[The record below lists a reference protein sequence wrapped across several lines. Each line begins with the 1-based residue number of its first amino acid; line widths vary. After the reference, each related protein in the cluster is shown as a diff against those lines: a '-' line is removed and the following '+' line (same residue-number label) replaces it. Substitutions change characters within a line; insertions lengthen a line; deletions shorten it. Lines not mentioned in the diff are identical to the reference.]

1 MEESGERVLG
11 PARLNA
17 VFSGTAFSQTRTEIG
32 AVAPIYRTTHEV
44 RSLRFLNIKID
55 RLHIP
60 GFRRGD
66 HFNFP
71 ESSNYCLLILVEISL
86 SEGQKIKQFQDGS

>member
-1 MEESGERVLG
+1 MCSSSGTARFRQDPSCPVLLATFTLAGAGVEESGERVLG

-60 GFRRGD
+60 GFRRDD
-66 HFNFP
+66 HFN
-71 ESSNYCLLILVEISL
+71 
-86 SEGQKIKQFQDGS
+86 